1 MNDHSFNTES
11 FGPIIQNTEQDVGNM
26 EEIFDQMK
34 KMVSDILLQNGLSGE
49 VAKILMETYE
59 REVLQNFR
67 NSVNNIRHFN
77 SLNQKT
83 LDSAKELE
91 ERTKKIASF

>member
-11 FGPIIQNTEQDVGNM
+11 FGQIIQNTEQDVGNM

-91 ERTKKIASF
+91 ERTKKLASF